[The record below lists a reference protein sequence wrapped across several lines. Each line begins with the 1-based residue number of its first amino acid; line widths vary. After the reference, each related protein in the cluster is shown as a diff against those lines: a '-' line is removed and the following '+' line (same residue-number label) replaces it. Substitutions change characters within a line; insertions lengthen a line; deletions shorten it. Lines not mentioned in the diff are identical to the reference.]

1 MEDLKT
7 QTMDYT
13 DTDPK
18 IYYQDSEQEG
28 FLEVGC
34 LLCGWSKRIT
44 DDEVM
49 LNPFKKDY
57 CLNCGFKRW
66 VEC

>member
-1 MEDLKT
+1 MEVKMNDLI
-7 QTMDYT
+7 

-18 IYYQDSEQEG
+18 LYFRDSEQEG

-34 LLCGWSKRIT
+34 LMCGWSKTIT
-44 DDEVM
+44 DEEVM
-49 LNPFKKDY
+49 LNPYKKDY
-57 CLNCGFKRW
+57 CLRCGFKRW